1 MKSER
6 LYKKEGDQWSPLRR
20 ADVVTYGVIGA
31 KGVPYEVNG
40 KVGVLLNVE
49 CEEEKGRR
57 GRRPVRKYYT
67 KKEATNGRP
76 TLPKK
81 LFFAFFDSV
90 FM

>member
-1 MKSER
+1 M
-6 LYKKEGDQWSPLRR
+6 
-20 ADVVTYGVIGA
+20 
-31 KGVPYEVNG
+31 G

-67 KKEATNGRP
+67 KKEATKGR
-76 TLPKK
+76 LYIAEK
-81 LFFAFFDSV
+81 LFFAFFDSI

>member
-31 KGVPYEVNG
+31 KG

>member
-1 MKSER
+1 M
-6 LYKKEGDQWSPLRR
+6 
-20 ADVVTYGVIGA
+20 
-31 KGVPYEVNG
+31 G

-49 CEEEKGRR
+49 CEEER
-57 GRRPVRKYYT
+57 GVEGTVPYENIT
-67 KKEATNGRP
+67 QKEATNGRP

>member
-31 KGVPYEVNG
+31 KGVP
-40 KVGVLLNVE
+40 LRNVE

-67 KKEATNGRP
+67 KKEATNGR
-76 TLPKK
+76 LYIAEK

>member
-1 MKSER
+1 M
-6 LYKKEGDQWSPLRR
+6 
-20 ADVVTYGVIGA
+20 
-31 KGVPYEVNG
+31 G

-81 LFFAFFDSV
+81 LFFAFFDSI